1 MWQNLG
7 LGRKNK
13 HLDKWKARGF
23 QNGQKSQDSADPFE
37 CDFKPCCGPSMDS
50 QVFSSST
57 TEIRKQHRGRAQAS
71 GKSPGKARDLEA
83 V

>member
-1 MWQNLG
+1 MWENLG

-37 CDFKPCCGPSMDS
+37 CDFKPCVAQAWTAKCLAAPLRKSE
-50 QVFSSST
+50 SST
-57 TEIRKQHRGRAQAS
+57 EAGPKHL
-71 GKSPGKARDLEA
+71 GKVQEKPAT
-83 V
+83 